1 MNPIPFHPLDE
12 KSILAC
18 IGNSDLVINLVGN
31 YRRTKNLYLRVNH
44 THSSF
49 SPDSKT
55 SHRLPRASRS
65 NLQRAV
71 QDASSPRV
79 GSAAKPPSWFGVGS
93 LEGNSAFPFQES
105 ANNGEEVLRE
115 VLPSACIVRPADRF
129 GEDDRLL
136 TRSNRGEGV
145 IGRIGRQL
153 PIDWWLLISA
163 EEAL

>member
-1 MNPIPFHPLDE
+1 M
-12 KSILAC
+12 
-18 IGNSDLVINLVGN
+18 INLIGK
-31 YRRTKNLYLRVNH
+31 YHPIKNLYLRVNH

-93 LEGNSAFPFQES
+93 LEGNSAFPFHRIGQQRRGS
-105 ANNGEEVLRE
+105 APRSLAQR
-115 VLPSACIVRPADRF
+115 CIVRPADRF

-136 TRSNRGEGV
+136 TWSNRGEGV
-145 IGRIGRQL
+145 IGRIGSQL